1 MSSPA
6 SNEERNR
13 LRLQAWEQ
21 RNHESSQVKKQNFF
35 DGHLFGQPYK
45 TNKEDELSSRIQR
58 MLGSYEDDSSAEPF
72 SIPSSL
78 TFPLSNRTPPV
89 SESSSHLQV
98 CYGYQGLKG
107 TCAKSSSTPYSPDRR
122 CEGDS
127 FFRPSLQKSAARDDR
142 DRPLYHTPSEDANA
156 NANMQSSPHNRTMAM
171 SHSQAFHLPLS
182 NKPPAMTQKPT
193 AYVRPMDGQDLIWTE
208 SPELK
213 PPSGPQT
220 SLQELSRDKSVR
232 GNANVSPSFL
242 ASKTSELQCVEEI
255 LREMTC
261 SWPPLLSDIHSPRP
275 HCAPKPQCSV
285 KEISPLKQEN
295 VQAASIESSHSH
307 PGLTVLSTETP
318 SRAVDSVCSSDVES
332 SKSASESECGADDP
346 PVTAPIKHAAALGDW
361 QLDKITDF
369 RQQNY
374 RSKTQWPN
382 VQSPILSPVT
392 DVPKQAT
399 VCIFSPLRD
408 SPKRP
413 PSNQNAINVT
423 TPQESG
429 SSPREVVN
437 PSEPVR
443 TENHKNRNVSVHY
456 ELTFA
461 KQDVEPKPKD
471 KTERKRH
478 KHGKN
483 NAVFE
488 STMTVDHL
496 KEDRLESPAVIF
508 SPVRDSSNL
517 LPLNQNAINVTSS
530 QESGLSSREV
540 VNPSEPVRTEN
551 HQNRN
556 LSVHYERTF
565 AKQDVEPKPKDKTE
579 RKRHKHGKN
588 HAVFESTMTV
598 DHLKKDRL
606 ESPAVIFSPV
616 RDSPNPLPLN
626 KNAINVTS
634 SQESGLSSREVV
646 NSSELGRT
654 ENHQNRNLSVN
665 FEWTSTKQEEK
676 MKDEPKAE
684 RKRRKH
690 GKNRVVFEST
700 KSVDHS
706 KKDGL
711 ESPVA
716 IFSPLR
722 DPPNGLPSNQNSIK
736 ETSPQEFG
744 PLSREV
750 LNLSEPVQTE
760 NNPNG
765 NVRVNFERT
774 LANQEEDSTPKY
786 EPKAKTDRKRRK
798 HRKNRVDQHKKDRLE
813 APVVQPAVSPVCRY
827 GSSKAEDGH
836 KMVARLSSQTDT
848 CVDSASLVPP
858 WEKLSLVVKIN
869 LNLLPKVPRASGCHK
884 RNIIQHCAKDEK
896 PHKVSHSKTNV
907 KEESGP
913 KKKQKLQ
920 DPSPTPQT
928 SQQEHSTTSDAK
940 ANKAKKNA
948 EPHTSTL
955 RESKKS
961 KKCKTHKQHSSTAPE
976 SNKETKK
983 CQNDSDQPQEKSGKT
998 MQETTAQKPRQ
1009 ESSRNKPQPKCEKR
1023 KLPVK
1028 HYIKEAKR
1036 LKHKADAEMDKLH
1049 KTFHYLQAALFFI
1062 ESGIAMEREPHT
1074 SLSSYTMFGETV
1086 ELLKFVLRLTNSK
1099 DASPSENDLI
1109 SLCLRCQALLQ
1120 MAMFHLKQK
1129 PALAFSKTLIDHFNN
1144 SKSAADSIKGKTSA
1158 QSPHGAGASGSI
1170 VVPQDV
1176 GQVALTYVNITT
1188 LFLTAHDLWEQA
1200 DEFVTKGSGLTVELD
1215 RTMGA
1220 LSLSSTMSSMV
1231 SYVRQGLHRLQ
1242 TSNPKP

>member
-408 SPKRP
+408 SPK
-413 PSNQNAINVT
+413 
-423 TPQESG
+423 
-429 SSPREVVN
+429 
-437 PSEPVR
+437 
-443 TENHKNRNVSVHY
+443 
-456 ELTFA
+456 L
-461 KQDVEPKPKD
+461 
-471 KTERKRH
+471 
-478 KHGKN
+478 
-483 NAVFE
+483 
-488 STMTVDHL
+488 
-496 KEDRLESPAVIF
+496 
-508 SPVRDSSNL
+508 
-517 LPLNQNAINVTSS
+517 
-530 QESGLSSREV
+530 
-540 VNPSEPVRTEN
+540 
-551 HQNRN
+551 
-556 LSVHYERTF
+556 
-565 AKQDVEPKPKDKTE
+565 
-579 RKRHKHGKN
+579 
-588 HAVFESTMTV
+588 
-598 DHLKKDRL
+598 
-606 ESPAVIFSPV
+606 
-616 RDSPNPLPLN
+616 
-626 KNAINVTS
+626 
-634 SQESGLSSREVV
+634 
-646 NSSELGRT
+646 
-654 ENHQNRNLSVN
+654 
-665 FEWTSTKQEEK
+665 
-676 MKDEPKAE
+676 
-684 RKRRKH
+684 
-690 GKNRVVFEST
+690 
-700 KSVDHS
+700 
-706 KKDGL
+706 
-711 ESPVA
+711 
-716 IFSPLR
+716 
-722 DPPNGLPSNQNSIK
+722 
-736 ETSPQEFG
+736 
-744 PLSREV
+744 
-750 LNLSEPVQTE
+750 
-760 NNPNG
+760 
-765 NVRVNFERT
+765 
-774 LANQEEDSTPKY
+774 
-786 EPKAKTDRKRRK
+786 
-798 HRKNRVDQHKKDRLE
+798 
-813 APVVQPAVSPVCRY
+813 
-827 GSSKAEDGH
+827 
-836 KMVARLSSQTDT
+836 
-848 CVDSASLVPP
+848 
-858 WEKLSLVVKIN
+858 
-869 LNLLPKVPRASGCHK
+869 PRASGCHK